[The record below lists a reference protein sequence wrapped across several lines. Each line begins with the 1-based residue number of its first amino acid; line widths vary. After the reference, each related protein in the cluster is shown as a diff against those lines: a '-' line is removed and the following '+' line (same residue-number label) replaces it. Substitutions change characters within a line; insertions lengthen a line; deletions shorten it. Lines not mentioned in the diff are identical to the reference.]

1 MENGASVNE
10 GRKGVNHR
18 LRRGVFLLPS
28 IFTVANLLCGYYAIL
43 ATFRGGLA
51 DLDNAA
57 KAIGLAILF
66 DSLDGRIARATR
78 TNTEFGKQFDS
89 LADVISFGMA
99 PAFLAFAWGV
109 RGLLEIDGGQ
119 ARQVYQLG
127 WLVTFGFVI
136 CCAWR
141 LARFNLH
148 GMSDHTSKYFVGL
161 PTPAA
166 AGMIAATVHYFK
178 YPLEQISIALLW
190 LGLVAALAA
199 LMASTI
205 RYYSFKNIPW
215 GRPFSSLVVV
225 LIGLLL
231 AAAIVQYSE
240 QVLLLMAASYVV
252 SGAALELVRTLRHR
266 WVSRPAER

>member
-1 MENGASVNE
+1 MEPAFHMTE
-10 GRKGVNHR
+10 TRKGADQR
-18 LRRGVFLLPS
+18 LRRGVLLLPS

-43 ATFRGGLA
+43 ATFRGGLV

-66 DSLDGRIARATR
+66 DSLDGRVARATR

-89 LADVISFGMA
+89 LADVISFGIA

-109 RGLLEIDGGQ
+109 RGLLGLDDEG

-127 WLVTFGFVI
+127 WLVTFGFVL
-136 CCAWR
+136 CGAWR

-148 GMSDHTSKYFVGL
+148 GMSDHTSRYFVGL

-166 AGMIAATVHYFK
+166 AGMVAATVHFFK
-178 YPLEQISIALLW
+178 SPIDQVSVALLW
-190 LGLVAALAA
+190 LWLVATLAV

-215 GRPFSSLVVV
+215 SRPFSSLVVV

-231 AAAIVQYSE
+231 AVGIVHYSE
-240 QVLLLMAASYVV
+240 PVLLLMASSYIL
-252 SGAALELVRTLRHR
+252 SGAALELVRSVRHR
-266 WVSRPAER
+266 WVSRPVTR

>member
-1 MENGASVNE
+1 V
-10 GRKGVNHR
+10 
-18 LRRGVFLLPS
+18 RRGVFLLPG

-51 DLDNAA
+51 DLDDAA

-66 DSLDGRIARATR
+66 DSLDGRIARATG

-89 LADVISFGMA
+89 LADVISFGIA

-109 RGLLEIDGGQ
+109 RGLLDLDGGQ

-136 CCAWR
+136 CGAWR

-148 GMSDHTSKYFVGL
+148 GMADHASKYFVGL

-166 AGMIAATVHYFK
+166 AGMIAATVHFFK
-178 YPLEQISIALLW
+178 APIEEVRFALLW
-190 LGLVAALAA
+190 LALVATLSV

-231 AAAIVQYSE
+231 AVAIVQYSE
-240 QVLLLMAASYVV
+240 QVLLLLAASYVS
-252 SGAALELVRTLRHR
+252 SGAALELVRALRHR
-266 WVSRPAER
+266 WATRPAER